1 MSYDTE
7 LAETASLRNIGIVR
21 RLGPVVSRYRR
32 TLWLIII
39 LLALTVAVDVAHP
52 RLIGLALDAARAM
65 AEAGAGTDGGAKQLW
80 LWVWIYSLAALV
92 AVIGSLFA
100 NYLALG
106 TGQRVMADLRR
117 VLYQRFQRL
126 PLGYFDRMPAGKTLA
141 RMINDPDH
149 IGEPL
154 ANGLILLF
162 GRALLF
168 VSTLAYM
175 LVLEWR
181 LALLS
186 MAFFPIT
193 VTAGAFFR
201 PFFLKAYRRCREVV
215 SQLNVRMEEQISGH
229 NTLVLLGQERRA
241 AAELDAAND
250 AHRGAWVRVMSMHVF
265 FTPLLHLT
273 FGAGM
278 ALLLWY
284 GSKMVLDRSISP
296 GLLLAFGIYIQ
307 SLGWPLMEMVE
318 QVQSLQSAVAA
329 LERVFKFLDQP
340 EHDWSEKGSRVFSA
354 QQPAGTAQDQG
365 EKTLD
370 PFSVPPW
377 GAGGRA
383 RGEIEFRDVWFAYR
397 EEHWIL
403 KGLSFKVRPGER
415 VAVAGPTGAGKT
427 TILSLASALYRP
439 QRGQILLDGADI
451 SQLDPRVVRR
461 QVAVVIQ
468 DVFLFAG
475 TVEENIRLWEPVFDR
490 ARVEEAARR
499 ACAAE
504 FIAGLPNGYDHK
516 LGERAQTLSAGQ
528 RQLVSF
534 ARALCFDPPVLLLD
548 EATSSVDAWTED
560 LIRRGL
566 KNITAGRASLI
577 VAHRFST
584 LADAD
589 RLLVIRD
596 GALAE
601 ETTPAEFLR
610 NRPR

>member
-1 MSYDTE
+1 MSQYDAE

-21 RLGPVVSRYRR
+21 RLGPILRKYRG
-32 TLWLIII
+32 TLGLVIA
-39 LLALTVAVDVAHP
+39 LLVLTVAVDVAHP
-52 RLIGLALDAARAM
+52 WLIGKAVDAGLKVADRFSA
-65 AEAGAGTDGGAKQLW
+65 APEAPRDFRDLV
-80 LWVWIYSLAALV
+80 LWVWIYAIAALV
-92 AVIGSLFA
+92 AVVCSLFA

-106 TGQRVMADLRR
+106 TGQRLMADLRR
-117 VLYQRFQRL
+117 VLYERFQKL
-126 PLGYFDRMPAGKTLA
+126 PLGFFDRMPAGKTLA

-168 VSTLAYM
+168 VSTLVAM
-175 LVLEWR
+175 LALNWR
-181 LALLS
+181 LALVG
-186 MAFFPIT
+186 MAFFP
-193 VTAGAFFR
+193 VTAAVGLVCR
-201 PFFLKAYRRCREVV
+201 PYFLKAYRRCREMV

-229 NTLVLLGQERRA
+229 NTLVLLGQEKRS
-241 AAELDAAND
+241 AAELDGAND
-250 AHRGAWVRVMSMHVF
+250 QHRAAWVRVMAMHIF

-273 FGAGM
+273 FGVGM

-284 GSKMVLDRSISP
+284 GSKMVLAETITP

-307 SLGWPLMEMVE
+307 NLGWPLMEMVE
-318 QVQSLQSAVAA
+318 QIQSLQSAVAA

-340 EHDWSEKGSRVFSA
+340 ETDD
-354 QQPAGTAQDQG
+354 PASGAH
-365 EKTLD
+365 LA
-370 PFSVPPW
+370 PPW
-377 GAGGRA
+377 AAGGRS

-397 EEHWIL
+397 EEQWVL

-427 TILSLASALYRP
+427 TVLSLASALYRP
-439 QRGQILLDGADI
+439 QRGRILLDGADI
-451 SQLDPRVVRR
+451 AGLDPREVRR

-475 TVEENIRLWEPVFDR
+475 TVEQNIRLWEPGFDR
-490 ARVEEAARR
+490 AQVEEAARR
-499 ACAAE
+499 ACAHQ
-504 FIAGLPNGYDHK
+504 FIAGLPGGYDHR

-566 KNITAGRASLI
+566 KNITAGRASII

-596 GALAE
+596 GRLAE

-610 NRPR
+610 ARGPGAGAY